1 MTDLY
6 KESLELHKK
15 FKGKLAIAGRMIIKN
30 MHDMSVYYTPGVAE
44 PCRVINRNKEMAY
57 DFTFKN
63 NTVGIITDGTRVLG
77 LGNIGPEASLPVM
90 EGKALIMKQFA
101 NIDAIPICL
110 KTKTADE
117 FSETV
122 ERLEPIFGA
131 INLEDIETPKVWD
144 IERRLSDSLSIPVFH
159 DDQHGTAMVV
169 LAGVI
174 NALKVVGKNKDG
186 IKVGMVGAG
195 SSGYAITKLLH
206 FYGIR
211 NIVCFDS
218 KGAIHDDRNDLN
230 KYKKELAIINES
242 KFKGIINE
250 FGEADVLITATG
262 DPKALPES
270 TIKAM
275 SKKNIVFALTNPVSE
290 ISLEQAKKLGITVF
304 GTGRSDYPN
313 QINNAVCFPGF
324 LRALLD
330 LRIKKINQKMFVA
343 TSETIAKNVKNPKPE
358 LIIPDVFDK
367 KLVPAIVSSIRKIN
381 L

>member
-1 MTDLY
+1 M
-6 KESLELHKK
+6 
-15 FKGKLAIAGRMIIKN
+15 
-30 MHDMSVYYTPGVAE
+30 
-44 PCRVINRNKEMAY
+44 
-57 DFTFKN
+57 
-63 NTVGIITDGTRVLG
+63 
-77 LGNIGPEASLPVM
+77 
-90 EGKALIMKQFA
+90 
-101 NIDAIPICL
+101 
-110 KTKTADE
+110 
-117 FSETV
+117 
-122 ERLEPIFGA
+122 
-131 INLEDIETPKVWD
+131 
-144 IERRLSDSLSIPVFH
+144 
-159 DDQHGTAMVV
+159 
-169 LAGVI
+169 
-174 NALKVVGKNKDG
+174 
-186 IKVGMVGAG
+186 
-195 SSGYAITKLLH
+195 
-206 FYGIR
+206 
-211 NIVCFDS
+211 
-218 KGAIHDDRNDLN
+218 
-230 KYKKELAIINES
+230 
-242 KFKGIINE
+242 INE